1 MADDIDAIDGESF
14 DTTEIETIE
23 TTDVR
28 TDREATGD
36 GDGEGVSRR
45 GVLAGAAGAALLS
58 AVPLSLGADSARAQQ
73 DDGRSDVD
81 ILNYALTLEH
91 LENEFYI
98 QQLETFNERDFQ
110 RSDLL
115 DEFGFGMRFTARDY
129 LRVVQEHEQAHV
141 DFLTTAIEDAGGS
154 PVSAAAEYNFA
165 APLGKDEI
173 ETVEEFTAVAAVLE
187 ATGVDAY
194 AGAAPEISNAAY
206 IPPALS
212 IHSVEANHAAYLRN
226 LNGDVPMPDAFNEAK
241 SIDEVLGIV
250 DPIIVRQ

>member
-1 MADDIDAIDGESF
+1 MADDTDAIDEGSI
-14 DTTEIETIE
+14 DATE
-23 TTDVR
+23 TTDA
-28 TDREATGD
+28 TDGS
-36 GDGEGVSRR
+36 GVTRR
-45 GVLAGAAGAALLS
+45 RVLAGAAGAALLS
-58 AVPLSLGADSARAQQ
+58 AVPLSLGADSAAAQQ
-73 DDGRSDVD
+73 DDGPSDVD
-81 ILNYALTLEH
+81 VLNYALTLEH
-91 LENEFYI
+91 LENEFYKE
-98 QQLETFNERDFQ
+98 QLDRFSERDFQ

-141 DFLTTAIEDAGGS
+141 EFLTGAIEDAGGT
-154 PVSAAAEYNFA
+154 PATAATEYNFA

-173 ETVEEFTAVAAVLE
+173 ETVGEFTAVAEALE

-226 LNGDVPMPDAFNEAK
+226 LNGKLPMPEAFNEAK

-250 DPIIVRQ
+250 DPIIVQE